1 MNMPYVPTYNDVRK
15 KYYSCIPKEKNLSQ
29 GSVNGED
36 KQRYYNT
43 HIWKNARRAYLY
55 KQPICELSLMMN
67 RVEPA
72 SEVHHL
78 VKWYNQPSIELRW
91 QLLTDEDN
99 LIALSK
105 DKHLDIHYRRSNL
118 SQ

>member
-1 MNMPYVPTYNDVRK
+1 
-15 KYYSCIPKEKNLSQ
+15 
-29 GSVNGED
+29 
-36 KQRYYNT
+36 
-43 HIWKNARRAYLY
+43 
-55 KQPICELSLMMN
+55 MMN

-99 LIALSK
+99 LMALSK

-118 SQ
+118 TQ